1 MSVNLASLE
10 VYLQYRTAELLAEAE
25 RDRLADQVLRPGRP
39 LRVRLAERLHAAA
52 EWIEGSPRLANAQS

>member
-1 MSVNLASLE
+1 MSVNLGLLE
-10 VYLQYRTAELLAEAE
+10 VYLQYRAAELRAEAE
-25 RDRLADQVLRPGRP
+25 RERLANQVIRPGRP